1 MPVEVTTY
9 ITALSKS
16 ENSASP
22 HYLIELDEGHDRPV
36 WQWLEPRGSNLVPSD
51 VDHIIFDGLRIL
63 AEKVSGKPAQSAVDI
78 NAALADWIVCVTAKG
93 SSIAPKLYDALADQG
108 INLTINLVRG

>member
-16 ENSASP
+16 EGSASP

-36 WQWLEPRGSNLVPSD
+36 WQWLEPEGRNLVPSD
-51 VDHIIFDGLRIL
+51 VDHILFDGLRIM
-63 AEKVSGKPAQSAVDI
+63 AQKVSGKPAQTAAEI
-78 NAALADWIVCVTAKG
+78 NAALADWIISVTAKG
-93 SSIAPKLYDALADQG
+93 SSIAPKLFDSLTEQG
-108 INLTINLVRG
+108 IYLTINLVKA